1 MTAYTR
7 AARLAQSLFVAVLAA
22 ALLLGAGCSKSKKPK
37 APESLMDKIPVK
49 EAVIRA
55 DGREVA
61 GSWLRNWCIT
71 QYLTV
76 MKAAKGTPLSVD
88 EYSLILSGQDLLGR
102 VFIVALEAEKR
113 GLTVSDQEIQDRIN
127 KEAARFE
134 STAEWQKRMEK
145 SGVTVEERK
154 KQIRIEMLADKF
166 RDQIIVPE
174 VAARFGTD
182 KVAKEYYDKFP
193 DLFKVPRRLHLLHIT
208 RSVAKDAT
216 EEVKKKEREAID
228 KARARVAGGEAF
240 EAVAREVSTEATAMK
255 GGDVGWVTEETGI
268 QPQLK
273 NVVLGLKQ
281 GDLSPVLES
290 PQGFHLFKAL
300 EVKEAGRRS
309 FDEAKDEIKK
319 RLVDQAT
326 KNEMEKTAAQLRAKL
341 VAEKKYEILDLKQI
355 LGPPPKPQ
363 PGAPGA
369 PAAPG
374 GAPAGPAGKAA
385 PAN

>member
-22 ALLLGAGCSKSKKPK
+22 ALLLAAGCSKPKPK
-37 APESLMDKIPVK
+37 APESLMDKIPTK
-49 EAVIRA
+49 EAVIRV
-55 DGREVA
+55 DGHEVA

-102 VFIVALEAEKR
+102 VFVVALEAEKR
-113 GLTVSDQEIQDRIN
+113 GLTVSDQEVQDRIN

-145 SGVTVEERK
+145 SGVTVDERK
-154 KQIRIEMLADKF
+154 KQIRIEMLADRF
-166 RDQIIVPE
+166 REQIIVPE

-216 EEVKKKEREAID
+216 LEIKHKEREAID
-228 KARARVAGGEAF
+228 KARARVAGGEGF
-240 EAVAREVSTEATAMK
+240 DAVAREVSTEATAMK

-268 QPQLK
+268 QPQIK
-273 NVVLGLKQ
+273 AVVLGLKP
-281 GDLSPVLES
+281 GELSPVLES
-290 PQGFHLFKAL
+290 PQGFHLFKAV
-300 EVKEAGRRS
+300 EVKEAGKRS

-319 RLVDQAT
+319 RLVDQAA

-341 VAEKKYEILDLKQI
+341 VAEKKYQILDLKQL
-355 LGPPPKPQ
+355 LGPPPAPK

-369 PAAPG
+369 PGAPV
-374 GAPAGPAGKAA
+374 APAGGTGAAA
-385 PAN
+385 PAAH